1 MNKYPTGQLA
11 QSLIEYHVD
20 RIHTMERELA
30 LVKQENEML
39 KKIVNQQLNPTN
51 YGQEANSLRP
61 DQRALSQIDY

>member
-1 MNKYPTGQLA
+1 MNRYPTGQLA
-11 QSLIEYHVD
+11 HSLIEYQVD

-39 KKIVNQQLNPTN
+39 RKIVNQQLNPTN
-51 YGQEANSLRP
+51 YAQEAKSLRP

>member
-1 MNKYPTGQLA
+1 MNRYPTGQLA
-11 QSLIEYHVD
+11 HSLIEYHVD

-39 KKIVNQQLNPTN
+39 RKIVNQQLNPTN
-51 YGQEANSLRP
+51 YAQEAKSLRP